1 MSFIEECTGPC
12 NWDEL
17 ILQRFKE
24 FVLEDSIVI
33 DIGANHGVFSFG
45 INEKMKLKE
54 IYAIEPDLENFNI
67 LKSKSSLDSNIKLI
81 NVAISDNVG
90 KVDIYE
96 GNGDH
101 ATRNILG
108 NNSLND
114 NFTIKHIKRG
124 SVNCATLD
132 FIFIE
137 KLKIQPNACKID
149 TEGAETL
156 VLKGAKELIKGMD
169 CLFVEIHN
177 NTTYREIIEMC
188 FENKW
193 KVCCLKNLH
202 EIKTL
207 EELDFCY
214 QVIIFPNKK

>member
-17 ILQRFKE
+17 ILKRFKE
-24 FVLEDSIVI
+24 FVPENSIIV

-45 INEKMKLKE
+45 VNKTMKVKE
-54 IYAIEPDLENFNI
+54 IYAIESDLENFNV
-67 LKSKSSLDSNIKLI
+67 LKSKTTSDSNIKLI
-81 NVAISDNVG
+81 NVAVSDNVG

-101 ATRNILG
+101 ATRNIFG
-108 NNSLND
+108 KDSIND
-114 NFTIKHIKRG
+114 HFNLKHIKRG
-124 SVNCATLD
+124 VVDCATLD
-132 FIFIE
+132 FIFNE

-156 VLKGAKELIKGMD
+156 VLRGGKEVIKGMD

-177 NTTYREIIEMC
+177 NVTYREIIEMC

-202 EIKTL
+202 EITSLDEL
-207 EELDFCY
+207 EFCY
-214 QVIIFPNKK
+214 QVIIFPKKK

>member
-1 MSFIEECTGPC
+1 MSFIEECTGAC

-24 FVLEDSIVI
+24 FVPEDSIVI

-45 INEKMKLKE
+45 VNEMMKLKE

-67 LKSKSSLDSNIKLI
+67 LKSKTSSKSNIKLI

-108 NNSLND
+108 ND
-114 NFTIKHIKRG
+114 NLTNKHIKRG
-124 SVNCATLD
+124 TVNCATLD

-137 KLKIQPNACKID
+137 KLNIKPNACKID

-156 VLKGAKELIKGMD
+156 VLKGAKELIKYMD

-177 NTTYREIIEMC
+177 KTTYKDIIEMC

-193 KVCCLKNLH
+193 KVSCLKNLH
-202 EIKTL
+202 EIKYID
-207 EELDFCY
+207 ELDYCY
-214 QVIIFPNKK
+214 QIIIFPTKK

>member
-1 MSFIEECTGPC
+1 MSFIEECTGAC

-17 ILQRFKE
+17 ILQRFEE
-24 FVLEDSIVI
+24 FVPENSTVI
-33 DIGANHGVFSFG
+33 DIGANHGIFSFG
-45 INEKMKLKE
+45 INERMKLKE
-54 IYAIEPDLENFNI
+54 IYAIEADLENFNI
-67 LKSKSSLDSNIKLI
+67 LKSKTSSESNIKLI

-108 NNSLND
+108 NDSIND
-114 NFTIKHIKRG
+114 NLTNKCIKRG

-132 FIFIE
+132 FIFID
-137 KLKIQPNACKID
+137 KLNIQPNACKID

-156 VLKGAKELIKGMD
+156 VLKGAKELIKKMD

-177 NTTYREIIEMC
+177 KTTYREIIEMC

-193 KVCCLKNLH
+193 KVSCLKNLH
-202 EIKTL
+202 QIKSID
-207 EELDFCY
+207 ELDYCY
-214 QVIIFPNKK
+214 QVIIFPTKK

>member
-1 MSFIEECTGPC
+1 MNEKEKFIQECTGPC
-12 NWDEL
+12 DWDGL
-17 ILQRFKE
+17 ILERFNELAPK
-24 FVLEDSIVI
+24 DSIVV
-33 DIGANHGVFSFG
+33 DVGANHGVFSFAL
-45 INEKMKLKE
+45 KDVKE
-54 IYAIEPDLENFNI
+54 IYAIEPDIENFNI
-67 LKSKSSLDSNIKLI
+67 LKSKSNINSNIKLI

-108 NNSLND
+108 NDSLN
-114 NFTIKHIKRG
+114 NPNIKKVKIG
-124 SVNCATLD
+124 TVDCATLD

-156 VLKGAKELIKGMD
+156 VLKGGKNVIKGMD
-169 CLFVEIHN
+169 CVFVEIHN

-188 FENKW
+188 FENEW

-202 EIKTL
+202 EIKSVDEL
-207 EELDFCY
+207 EYCY